1 MSITEFFAEIERLRN
16 SSAGWNHEVGR
27 ARYTAI
33 VGDLYKLT
41 VDQRSWQVEQ
51 LDTRTI
57 IQPWKPCDH
66 VVQGRIEACDFLRA
80 YLVSLAEHQHAE

>member
-1 MSITEFFAEIERLRN
+1 MSITEFFAEVERLRN
-16 SSAGWNHEVGR
+16 ASDAWNYDASR
-27 ARYTAI
+27 ARYTAT

-51 LDTRTI
+51 LETQQVL
-57 IQPWKPCDH
+57 QPWKPCDH